1 MSELQIVLLSSCI
14 RIILM
19 FCLIDFKNGLKE
31 SALIKS
37 MAINLFQTSIFIVL
51 MVVLFAPSLLFIA
64 SVFNLEGSP
73 RILSIIY
80 FIGFLVLIYGIDI
93 TNNFKYLKG
102 IYPDSLIAKSTLSAT
117 LIFIL
122 ITILALVFLPY
133 P

>member
-1 MSELQIVLLSSCI
+1 MAGPRHCLLQTNEGLYSS
-14 RIILM
+14 
-19 FCLIDFKNGLKE
+19 
-31 SALIKS
+31 
-37 MAINLFQTSIFIVL
+37 AIPQEQN
-51 MVVLFAPSLLFIA
+51 PPYC
-64 SVFNLEGSP
+64 G
-73 RILSIIY
+73 IY